1 MEANPRAL
9 DVLGDP
15 TRRAIVDRLRRGPSP
30 VGWLAEGMPVSRP
43 AVSQHLTVLRTAGL
57 VSEHREGTRRIYRL
71 EVAGIEELGRWVDAL
86 VADARS
92 GGAAQ
97 AGTPPTPGHA
107 GGRPHVAASRRE
119 KSPVPPD
126 APKDGGGKKK
136 HGKKRAGRK

>member
-1 MEANPRAL
+1 
-9 DVLGDP
+9 
-15 TRRAIVDRLRRGPSP
+15 
-30 VGWLAEGMPVSRP
+30 MPVSRP

-57 VSEHREGTRRIYRL
+57 EA
-71 EVAGIEELGRWVDAL
+71 AGSEELGRWVDAL

-92 GGAAQ
+92 GGGAQ

>member
-1 MEANPRAL
+1 
-9 DVLGDP
+9 
-15 TRRAIVDRLRRGPSP
+15 
-30 VGWLAEGMPVSRP
+30 MPVSRP

-71 EVAGIEELGRWVDAL
+71 EAAGIDRRLIALGL
-86 VADARS
+86 LI
-92 GGAAQ
+92 GF
-97 AGTPPTPGHA
+97 AGLT
-107 GGRPHVAASRRE
+107 RRE